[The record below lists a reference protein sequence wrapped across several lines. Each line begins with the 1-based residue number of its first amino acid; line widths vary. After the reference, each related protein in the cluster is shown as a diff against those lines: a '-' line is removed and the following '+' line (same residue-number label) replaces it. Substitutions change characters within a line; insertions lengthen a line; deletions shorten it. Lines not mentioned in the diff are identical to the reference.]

1 VKIISILVAA
11 VFALSAPVA
20 IPAQAATAPVSVHIL
35 TARAT
40 AYGDVYYDDTAHETR
55 VSKPHYTIRMR
66 ARCPAGRSA
75 FITVPVYSM
84 TAPGVAFTCTG
95 RRQTVSFGYA
105 AASDQFG
112 WHWTTPTVH
121 LEWTGDL
128 TVRATDTRR
137 IHVYTSR
144 HDLYPDS

>member
-1 VKIISILVAA
+1 VKRASILLAA
-11 VFALSAPVA
+11 LAGLAVPMAV
-20 IPAQAATAPVSVHIL
+20 PAQAATARVSVHIL

-40 AYGDVYYDDTAHETR
+40 AHGDVYYDDIAHETR
-55 VSKPHYTIRMR
+55 VSKPHYTIRMT

-84 TAPGVAFTCTG
+84 GAPGVALTCTG
-95 RRQTVSFGYA
+95 RLQTVSFGYA
-105 AASDQFG
+105 AAPDQFG
-112 WHWTTPTVH
+112 WHWTTPTVN
-121 LEWTGDL
+121 LEWTGDV

-144 HDLYPDS
+144 HDLDG